1 MKKERKEKNMMK
13 LLAAALGFM
22 GGFVSTTG
30 TQGCN
35 FLLADEPKM
44 PKSLIEK

>member
-1 MKKERKEKNMMK
+1 MMK
-13 LLAAALGFM
+13 LLAAALGFI
-22 GGFVSTTG
+22 GGVTSTTG

-35 FLLADEPKM
+35 FWFADEPKM